1 MRSGRRDPA
10 ADQGRKE
17 RPTFPNVL
25 IPAADGIEGAADR
38 TERVDPAA
46 DQDRRNGNTY

>member
-25 IPAADGIEGAADR
+25 IPAADGIEGAADHL
-38 TERVDPAA
+38 ERDIPAA